1 MARLVSFRFM
11 GAAALC
17 SAAFVLAGAAPY
29 LHAAPIVPG
38 LSDPEPSMAVNHFQK
53 GDRLPLFPRRA
64 VRQGAPAAQPGSQTP
79 GRVPLGCDSS
89 FSPVTSPQ
97 LATLY
102 GRCMT

>member
-1 MARLVSFRFM
+1 MARLVSFRLM

-29 LHAAPIVPG
+29 LYAAPITPG
-38 LSDPEPSMAVNHFQK
+38 LTDPEPAMTVNDFRK
-53 GDRLPLFPRRA
+53 GDRLPLFQRRA
-64 VRQGAPAAQPGSQTP
+64 VRQEVPSIGPQTR
-79 GRVPLGCDSS
+79 GKVPVGCDSS

-102 GRCMT
+102 GRCMA

>member
-1 MARLVSFRFM
+1 MARLVSFRLM

-29 LHAAPIVPG
+29 LHAAPITPG
-38 LSDPEPSMAVNHFQK
+38 LTNPEPSMTVNDFRR
-53 GDRLPLFPRRA
+53 GDRLPLFRPRA
-64 VRQGAPAAQPGSQTP
+64 VREERPSIGSQTQ

-89 FSPVTSPQ
+89 FSPVTSPE

-102 GRCMT
+102 GRCIS